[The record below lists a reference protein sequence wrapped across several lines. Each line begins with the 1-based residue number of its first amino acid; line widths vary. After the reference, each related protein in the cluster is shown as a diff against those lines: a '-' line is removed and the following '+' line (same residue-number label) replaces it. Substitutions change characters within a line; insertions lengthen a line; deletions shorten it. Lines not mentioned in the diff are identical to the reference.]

1 MTNQD
6 KNIKRMSVVIAGRS
20 YPVKVTEEEALE
32 IPNIEKKINDQI
44 MEIQMSYKNLD
55 TQDCV
60 SMVLLTN
67 TMSNINAAQP
77 DNKGLADK
85 IDSINSTLKSALS

>member
-6 KNIKRMSVVIAGRS
+6 KNIKRMSVIIAGRS
-20 YPVKVTEEEALE
+20 YPVKVTEEEASQ

-44 MEIQMSYKNLD
+44 MEMQISYKNLD
-55 TQDCV
+55 LQDCI

-67 TMSNINAAQP
+67 TMSNINTDQL
-77 DNKGLADK
+77 DTKELSDK
-85 IDSINSTLKSALS
+85 IDAINSTLESAFL